1 MLFGLG
7 IRFVGETTAKY
18 LAEHFRSLE
27 AVMHASRE
35 ELVEADEVGGKIADA
50 ILEYFADAGNLRIID
65 RLRRAGVQFEAAAR
79 ELASESLAGKSL
91 VVSGR
96 FSRSRDEMKEL
107 IERHGGRNLA
117 AVSGSVDYLVAGEK
131 TGPAKLKKAEK
142 LGIRI
147 LSEEEFLR
155 LVAEGSSAAD
165 DDMPRPAD
173 GNAAGSAPEDGGGTA
188 PDTSGESAPGSSPAA
203 GPAPEDGK
211 DATRPGTVPAD
222 SGETAATKDNAG
234 KTPAATRQGELF

>member
-1 MLFGLG
+1 MVPLS
-7 IRFVGETTAKY
+7 K
-18 LAEHFRSLE
+18 
-27 AVMHASRE
+27 
-35 ELVEADEVGGKIADA
+35 
-50 ILEYFADAGNLRIID
+50 
-65 RLRRAGVQFEAAAR
+65 RL
-79 ELASESLAGKSL
+79 L
-91 VVSGR
+91 
-96 FSRSRDEMKEL
+96 
-107 IERHGGRNLA
+107 
-117 AVSGSVDYLVAGEK
+117 
-131 TGPAKLKKAEK
+131 K

-155 LVAEGSSAAD
+155 LVAEGPSAAD
-165 DDMPRPAD
+165 DGMPRPAD

>member
-1 MLFGLG
+1 M
-7 IRFVGETTAKY
+7 
-18 LAEHFRSLE
+18 SC
-27 AVMHASRE
+27 SCWQ
-35 ELVEADEVGGKIADA
+35 D
-50 ILEYFADAGNLRIID
+50 
-65 RLRRAGVQFEAAAR
+65 
-79 ELASESLAGKSL
+79 
-91 VVSGR
+91 
-96 FSRSRDEMKEL
+96 
-107 IERHGGRNLA
+107 
-117 AVSGSVDYLVAGEK
+117 
-131 TGPAKLKKAEK
+131 
-142 LGIRI
+142 
-147 LSEEEFLR
+147 LR